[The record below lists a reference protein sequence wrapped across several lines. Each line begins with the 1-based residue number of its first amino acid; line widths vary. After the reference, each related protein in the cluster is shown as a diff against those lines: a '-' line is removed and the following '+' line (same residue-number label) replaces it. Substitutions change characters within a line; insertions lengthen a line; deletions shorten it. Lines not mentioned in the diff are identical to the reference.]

1 MFENSKPKSKSEL
14 PPLMLPIERSQK
26 EIRRE
31 KNRLAQRRHR
41 EAAKRKC
48 ASKTHTHDNIHP
60 NQTETSASSR
70 ERQQP
75 QSPAHNEV
83 DPMKLDFF
91 EEIESISD
99 RLGPEL
105 MEKEMVDD
113 LINIDS
119 SWEPRFF
126 QETSMQSR
134 VSHTTSETAKI
145 PDPLLDTMG
154 DDHAEPAMRDI
165 HRRRRNS
172 GCSSTFGLAMLNT
185 QPNPPLIPVHSL
197 DKGQPSL
204 YSDRCHSQQPGFQLA
219 AADTSPLPDLKGGI
233 FQSEDTE
240 TLEEHQFPTEIYR
253 SDDLDKSLQSFSQEM
268 MARVGEASGIRR
280 NSCRN
285 KRRRTSYETSERR
298 LERILS
304 VIEEEGYESLDDVVA
319 EYYVGQFPKDS
330 LLASEQFHS
339 RTRRL
344 GRFLHQV
351 HRSSR
356 AWSKREAAGYHD
368 VVTRA
373 AEELFQ
379 EEVRSRANVIM
390 EVPIHPHRRASPSPS
405 SINNRLWMPPHKEP
419 DIPGSTANP
428 SRNDTRA
435 SAHTVVRDLLFESG
449 LTPVLMQ
456 DLSRLQS
463 TVPETFTL
471 LTELARASGLRRPD
485 QSISVCLFLQ
495 MLGL

>member
-1 MFENSKPKSKSEL
+1 MFENSKPNRKSEL
-14 PPLMLPIERSQK
+14 PPMLPIERSQK

-41 EAAKRKC
+41 EAKRKC
-48 ASKTHTHDNIHP
+48 ASETHTHDNVHP

-75 QSPAHNEV
+75 QTPAPNGV
-83 DPMKLDFF
+83 DSMKFDFF
-91 EEIESISD
+91 EDMESISD

-105 MEKEMVDD
+105 MEKEMLDE

-119 SWEPRFF
+119 SWEPSFF
-126 QETSMQSR
+126 QENSMQ
-134 VSHTTSETAKI
+134 
-145 PDPLLDTMG
+145 
-154 DDHAEPAMRDI
+154 
-165 HRRRRNS
+165 
-172 GCSSTFGLAMLNT
+172 
-185 QPNPPLIPVHSL
+185 SL
-197 DKGQPSL
+197 DKGQPPL
-204 YSDRCHSQQPGFQLA
+204 FSDRCHSQQPGFQPA
-219 AADTSPLPDLKGGI
+219 AADISPLPDLNGRI
-233 FQSEDTE
+233 FQSEDAE
-240 TLEEHQFPTEIYR
+240 THEEHQFPTEIDR
-253 SDDLDKSLQSFSQEM
+253 PDDLNKSLQSFSQEM
-268 MARVGEASGIRR
+268 MTRVGEASGARR

-285 KRRRTSYETSERR
+285 KRRRTPHETSERR

-319 EYYVGQFPKDS
+319 EYYIGQFPKDS

-344 GRFLHQV
+344 GRLLHQV
-351 HRSSR
+351 HRSSG
-356 AWSKREAAGYHD
+356 AWSKKEAAGYRD

-390 EVPIHPHRRASPSPS
+390 DVQIHPHRRASPSPS
-405 SINNRLWMPPHKEP
+405 SINRLWMPSHEEP
-419 DIPGSTANP
+419 DIPGSAANL
-428 SRNDTRA
+428 SHNDTKA
-435 SAHTVVRDLLFESG
+435 SAHAAVRDLLFESG
-449 LTPVLMQ
+449 LSPVLMQ